1 MKLFNHLI
9 SNTPMK
15 LLTTIA
21 AVLISF
27 SAFSQEKLI
36 YHGDGIITQGIDTL
50 SLRKFKGMCDSKSV
64 KFKYFNRTAK
74 YLAAGSSQEK
84 TKELNS
90 LPKALSIA
98 AITTGTASLAV
109 WFSDWDLWDGSSYPE
124 FGAVGLPLVLS
135 SVPLAFQVKP
145 RSSYRKRADKSIDR
159 AITRYNWNENTKSDN
174 TGLDNSK
181 FSLVDA
187 DTELSERFL
196 SSALGAEVQ
205 YQDFTFSQNNKL
217 ISLYEVNILTR
228 SLKAGRFK
236 LFVANRQLMRSQ
248 SMIRTV
254 GLNTVKSYFAIGGLS
269 SLPLILGS
277 EAPVIAEGALFIV
290 IGLPSSY
297 LLYQVSSKKRY
308 ARKANKNYEKVADK
322 LNEAI
327 KAANN

>member
-98 AITTGTASLAV
+98 AIAAGTASLAV
-109 WFSDWDLWDGSSYPE
+109 WFSDWDFWGGSSYPE

-159 AITRYNWNENTKSDN
+159 AITRYNWNKN
-174 TGLDNSK
+174 
-181 FSLVDA
+181 
-187 DTELSERFL
+187 TELSERFS

>member
-1 MKLFNHLI
+1 
-9 SNTPMK
+9 MK

-21 AVLISF
+21 AVLISV
-27 SAFSQEKLI
+27 SAYSQEKLI
-36 YHGDGIITQGIDTL
+36 YSGDGIITQGLDTL
-50 SLRKFKGMCDSKSV
+50 SLKEFKGMCDLKSV

-74 YLAAGSSQEK
+74 YLAAGRSQEK

-98 AITTGTASLAV
+98 AIATGTASSAV
-109 WFSDWDLWDGSSYPE
+109 WMSDLDIVSVSSSYPE

-135 SVPLAFQVKP
+135 SLPLAFQVKP
-145 RSSYRKRADKSIDR
+145 RSSYRKSADKSIDR
-159 AITRYNWNENTKSDN
+159 AITRYNLNKNTKGDN

-181 FSLVDA
+181 FSLVDT
-187 DTELSERFL
+187 DTELSERFS

-205 YQDFTFSQNNKL
+205 YQDFTFFQNNEPL
-217 ISLYEVNILTR
+217 SLYELNILTR

-236 LFVANRQLMRSQ
+236 LFIANRQLMRSQ

-254 GLNTVKSYFAIGGLS
+254 GLNTVKSFFAIGSVLNATEF
-269 SLPLILGS
+269 ILGS
-277 EAPVIAEGALFIV
+277 VEPVIAKGALFIV

-327 KAANN
+327 KATNN

>member
-98 AITTGTASLAV
+98 AIAAGTASLAV
-109 WFSDWDLWDGSSYPE
+109 FFSDWHILDGSSYPE

-145 RSSYRKRADKSIDR
+145 RSSYRKSADKSIDR
-159 AITRYNWNENTKSDN
+159 AITRYNWNKN
-174 TGLDNSK
+174 
-181 FSLVDA
+181 
-187 DTELSERFL
+187 TELSERFS

>member
-1 MKLFNHLI
+1 
-9 SNTPMK
+9 MK

-21 AVLISF
+21 AVLISI

-36 YHGDGIITQGIDTL
+36 YHGDGIITQGLDTL

-64 KFKYFNRTAK
+64 KFKYFNRTTK

-98 AITTGTASLAV
+98 AIATGTASLAV
-109 WFSDWDLWDGSSYPE
+109 FFSDWHILDGSSYPE
-124 FGAVGLPLVLS
+124 FGTVGLPLVLS
-135 SVPLAFQVKP
+135 SAPLAFQVKP
-145 RSSYRKRADKSIDR
+145 RSSYRKSADKSIDR
-159 AITRYNWNENTKSDN
+159 AITRYNWNKN
-174 TGLDNSK
+174 
-181 FSLVDA
+181 
-187 DTELSERFL
+187 TELSDRFS

-205 YQDFTFSQNNKL
+205 YQDFTFSQNNKPL
-217 ISLYEVNILTR
+217 SLYEVNILTR

-236 LFVANRQLMRSQ
+236 LFIANRQLMRSQ

-254 GLNTVKSYFAIGGLS
+254 GLNTVKSYFAIGGLA
-269 SLPLILGS
+269 SLPLIL
-277 EAPVIAEGALFIV
+277 EFPVIASVPLFIV
-290 IGLPSSY
+290 IVLPSSY

-322 LNEAI
+322 INQAI
-327 KAANN
+327 QSSNQ

>member
-64 KFKYFNRTAK
+64 KFKYFNRTTK

-98 AITTGTASLAV
+98 AIATGTASLAV
-109 WFSDWDLWDGSSYPE
+109 FFSDWHILDGSSYPE
-124 FGAVGLPLVLS
+124 FGTVGLPLVLS
-135 SVPLAFQVKP
+135 SAPLAFQVKP
-145 RSSYRKRADKSIDR
+145 RSSYRKSADKSIDR
-159 AITRYNWNENTKSDN
+159 AITRYNWNKN
-174 TGLDNSK
+174 
-181 FSLVDA
+181 
-187 DTELSERFL
+187 TELSERFS

-217 ISLYEVNILTR
+217 LSLYEVNILTR

>member
-1 MKLFNHLI
+1 L
-9 SNTPMK
+9 
-15 LLTTIA
+15 
-21 AVLISF
+21 
-27 SAFSQEKLI
+27 
-36 YHGDGIITQGIDTL
+36 
-50 SLRKFKGMCDSKSV
+50 
-64 KFKYFNRTAK
+64 
-74 YLAAGSSQEK
+74 
-84 TKELNS
+84 
-90 LPKALSIA
+90 
-98 AITTGTASLAV
+98 
-109 WFSDWDLWDGSSYPE
+109 DGSSYPE

-145 RSSYRKRADKSIDR
+145 RSSYRKSADKSIDR
-159 AITRYNWNENTKSDN
+159 AITRYNWNKN
-174 TGLDNSK
+174 
-181 FSLVDA
+181 
-187 DTELSERFL
+187 TELSERFS

>member
-98 AITTGTASLAV
+98 AIATGTASLAV
-109 WFSDWDLWDGSSYPE
+109 FFSDWHILDGSSYPE

-145 RSSYRKRADKSIDR
+145 RSSYRKSADKSIDR
-159 AITRYNWNENTKSDN
+159 AITRYNWNKN
-174 TGLDNSK
+174 
-181 FSLVDA
+181 
-187 DTELSERFL
+187 TELSERFS

-205 YQDFTFSQNNKL
+205 YQDFTFSQNNKPL
-217 ISLYEVNILTR
+217 SLYEVNILTR
-228 SLKAGRFK
+228 SVKAGRFK
-236 LFVANRQLMRSQ
+236 LFIANRQLTRSQ
-248 SMIRTV
+248 SKIKTRKQNALNITLGLAGV
-254 GLNTVKSYFAIGGLS
+254 GYGVAAIGI
-269 SLPLILGS
+269 PIH
-277 EAPVIAEGALFIV
+277 
-290 IGLPSSY
+290 SSY
-297 LLYQVSSKKRY
+297 GTVLDLTFISGGAALTYGGIVSLKQVSSQDRFKQS
-308 ARKANKNYEKVADK
+308 ADKNYEKVADK

-327 KAANN
+327 KTANQ

>member
-98 AITTGTASLAV
+98 AIAAGTASLAV
-109 WFSDWDLWDGSSYPE
+109 FFSDWHILDGSSYPE

-145 RSSYRKRADKSIDR
+145 RSSYRKSADKSIDR
-159 AITRYNWNENTKSDN
+159 AITRYNWNKN
-174 TGLDNSK
+174 
-181 FSLVDA
+181 
-187 DTELSERFL
+187 TELSERFS

-205 YQDFTFSQNNKL
+205 YQDFTFSQNNKPL
-217 ISLYEVNILTR
+217 SLYEVNILTR
-228 SLKAGRFK
+228 SFKAGRFK

>member
-1 MKLFNHLI
+1 
-9 SNTPMK
+9 
-15 LLTTIA
+15 
-21 AVLISF
+21 
-27 SAFSQEKLI
+27 
-36 YHGDGIITQGIDTL
+36 
-50 SLRKFKGMCDSKSV
+50 
-64 KFKYFNRTAK
+64 
-74 YLAAGSSQEK
+74 LAAGSSQEK

-98 AITTGTASLAV
+98 AIATGTASLAV
-109 WFSDWDLWDGSSYPE
+109 WFSDWDFWGGSSYPE

-205 YQDFTFSQNNKL
+205 YQDFTFSQNNKPL
-217 ISLYEVNILTR
+217 SLYEVNILTR

-236 LFVANRQLMRSQ
+236 LFIANRQLMRSQ

-254 GLNTVKSYFAIGGLS
+254 GLNTVKSYFAIGGLA
-269 SLPLILGS
+269 SLPLIL
-277 EAPVIAEGALFIV
+277 EFPVIASVPLFIV
-290 IGLPSSY
+290 IVLPSSY

-322 LNEAI
+322 INQAI
-327 KAANN
+327 QLSNQ

>member
-21 AVLISF
+21 AVLISI

-36 YHGDGIITQGIDTL
+36 YSGDGIITQGLDTL
-50 SLRKFKGMCDSKSV
+50 SLEEFKGMCDLKSV

-74 YLAAGSSQEK
+74 YLAAGRSQEK

-109 WFSDWDLWDGSSYPE
+109 WFSDWDFWGGSSYPE

-145 RSSYRKRADKSIDR
+145 RSSYGKRADKSIDR

-205 YQDFTFSQNNKL
+205 YQDFTFSQNNKPL
-217 ISLYEVNILTR
+217 SLYEVNILTR

-236 LFVANRQLMRSQ
+236 LFIANRQLMRSQ

-254 GLNTVKSYFAIGGLS
+254 GLNTVKSYFAIGGLA
-269 SLPLILGS
+269 SLPLIL
-277 EAPVIAEGALFIV
+277 EFPVIASVPLFIV
-290 IGLPSSY
+290 IVLPSSY

-322 LNEAI
+322 INQAI
-327 KAANN
+327 QSSNQ

>member
-1 MKLFNHLI
+1 MN
-9 SNTPMK
+9 NTPMK

-21 AVLISF
+21 AVLISI
-27 SAFSQEKLI
+27 SAFGQEKLI
-36 YHGDGIITQGIDTL
+36 YHGDGIIAQGLDTL
-50 SLRKFKGMCDSKSV
+50 SLGEFKGMCDSKSV

-98 AITTGTASLAV
+98 AIATGTASLAV
-109 WFSDWDLWDGSSYPE
+109 WFSDWDIWGGSSYPE

-135 SVPLAFQVKP
+135 SAPLAFQVKP
-145 RSSYRKRADKSIDR
+145 RSSYRKSADKRIDR
-159 AITRYNWNENTKSDN
+159 AITRYNWNKN
-174 TGLDNSK
+174 
-181 FSLVDA
+181 
-187 DTELSERFL
+187 TELSERFS

>member
-1 MKLFNHLI
+1 
-9 SNTPMK
+9 MK

-21 AVLISF
+21 AVLISI
-27 SAFSQEKLI
+27 SAYSQEKLI
-36 YHGDGIITQGIDTL
+36 YQGDGIITQGLDTL
-50 SLRKFKGMCDSKSV
+50 SLEEFKGMCDSKSV

-98 AITTGTASLAV
+98 AIAAGTASLAV
-109 WFSDWDLWDGSSYPE
+109 FFSDWHILDGSSYPE

-145 RSSYRKRADKSIDR
+145 RSSYRKSADKSIDR
-159 AITRYNWNENTKSDN
+159 AITRYNWNKN
-174 TGLDNSK
+174 
-181 FSLVDA
+181 
-187 DTELSERFL
+187 TELSERFS

-217 ISLYEVNILTR
+217 LSLYEVNILTR

>member
-1 MKLFNHLI
+1 
-9 SNTPMK
+9 MK

-21 AVLISF
+21 AVLISV

-36 YHGDGIITQGIDTL
+36 YHGDGIITQGLDTL

-98 AITTGTASLAV
+98 AIATGTASLAV
-109 WFSDWDLWDGSSYPE
+109 FFSDWHILDGSSYPE

-145 RSSYRKRADKSIDR
+145 RSSYRKSADKSIDR
-159 AITRYNWNENTKSDN
+159 AITRYNWNKN
-174 TGLDNSK
+174 
-181 FSLVDA
+181 
-187 DTELSERFL
+187 TELSERFS

>member
-84 TKELNS
+84 TKELNA

-98 AITTGTASLAV
+98 AIAAGTASLAV
-109 WFSDWDLWDGSSYPE
+109 FFSDWHILDGSSYPE

-145 RSSYRKRADKSIDR
+145 RSSYRKSADKSIDR
-159 AITRYNWNENTKSDN
+159 AITRYNWNKN
-174 TGLDNSK
+174 
-181 FSLVDA
+181 
-187 DTELSERFL
+187 TELSERFS

>member
-15 LLTTIA
+15 LLTKIA

-98 AITTGTASLAV
+98 AIAAGTASLAV
-109 WFSDWDLWDGSSYPE
+109 FFSDWHILDGSSYPE

-145 RSSYRKRADKSIDR
+145 RSSYRKSADKRIDR
-159 AITRYNWNENTKSDN
+159 AITRYNWNKN
-174 TGLDNSK
+174 
-181 FSLVDA
+181 
-187 DTELSERFL
+187 TELSERFS

-217 ISLYEVNILTR
+217 LSLYEVNILTR

>member
-145 RSSYRKRADKSIDR
+145 RSSYRKSADKSIDR
-159 AITRYNWNENTKSDN
+159 AITRYNWNKN
-174 TGLDNSK
+174 
-181 FSLVDA
+181 
-187 DTELSERFL
+187 TELSERFS

>member
-1 MKLFNHLI
+1 MKH
-9 SNTPMK
+9 
-15 LLTTIA
+15 LTTIA
-21 AVLISF
+21 AVLISI
-27 SAFSQEKLI
+27 SAYSQEKLI
-36 YHGDGIITQGIDTL
+36 YQGDGIITQGLDTL
-50 SLRKFKGMCDSKSV
+50 SLEEFKGMCDSKSV

-98 AITTGTASLAV
+98 AIATGTASLAV
-109 WFSDWDLWDGSSYPE
+109 FFSDWHILDGSSYPE

-145 RSSYRKRADKSIDR
+145 RSSYRKSADKSIDR
-159 AITRYNWNENTKSDN
+159 AITRYNWNKN
-174 TGLDNSK
+174 
-181 FSLVDA
+181 
-187 DTELSERFL
+187 TELSERFS

>member
-1 MKLFNHLI
+1 
-9 SNTPMK
+9 MK

-98 AITTGTASLAV
+98 AIATGTASLAV
-109 WFSDWDLWDGSSYPE
+109 FFSDWHILDGSSYPE

-145 RSSYRKRADKSIDR
+145 RSSYRKSADKSIDR
-159 AITRYNWNENTKSDN
+159 AITRYNWNKN
-174 TGLDNSK
+174 
-181 FSLVDA
+181 
-187 DTELSERFL
+187 TELSERFS

-217 ISLYEVNILTR
+217 LSLYEVNILTR

>member
-1 MKLFNHLI
+1 
-9 SNTPMK
+9 MK

-21 AVLISF
+21 AVLISV
-27 SAFSQEKLI
+27 SAYSQEKLI
-36 YHGDGIITQGIDTL
+36 YSGDGIITQGLDTL
-50 SLRKFKGMCDSKSV
+50 SLKEFKGMCDLKSV

-74 YLAAGSSQEK
+74 YLAAGRSQEK

-109 WFSDWDLWDGSSYPE
+109 WFSDWDFWGGSSYPE

-205 YQDFTFSQNNKL
+205 YQDFTFSQNNKPL
-217 ISLYEVNILTR
+217 SLYEVNILTR

-236 LFVANRQLMRSQ
+236 LFIANRQLMRSQ

-254 GLNTVKSYFAIGGLS
+254 GLNTVKSFFAIGSVLNATEF
-269 SLPLILGS
+269 ILGS
-277 EAPVIAEGALFIV
+277 VEPVIAKGALFIV

-327 KAANN
+327 KATNN

>member
-98 AITTGTASLAV
+98 AIAAGTASLAV
-109 WFSDWDLWDGSSYPE
+109 FFSDWHIFDGSSYPE

-145 RSSYRKRADKSIDR
+145 RSSYRKSADKSIDR
-159 AITRYNWNENTKSDN
+159 AITRYNWNKN
-174 TGLDNSK
+174 
-181 FSLVDA
+181 
-187 DTELSERFL
+187 TELSERFS

>member
-64 KFKYFNRTAK
+64 KFKYFNRTTK

-84 TKELNS
+84 TKELNA

-98 AITTGTASLAV
+98 AIATGTASLAV
-109 WFSDWDLWDGSSYPE
+109 FFSDWHILDGSSYPE

-145 RSSYRKRADKSIDR
+145 RSSYRKSADKSIDR
-159 AITRYNWNENTKSDN
+159 AITRYNWNKN
-174 TGLDNSK
+174 
-181 FSLVDA
+181 
-187 DTELSERFL
+187 TELSERFS

-217 ISLYEVNILTR
+217 LSLYEVNILTR

>member
-98 AITTGTASLAV
+98 AIATGTSSLAV
-109 WFSDWDLWDGSSYPE
+109 FFSDWHIFDGSSYPE

-145 RSSYRKRADKSIDR
+145 RSSYRKSADKSIDR
-159 AITRYNWNENTKSDN
+159 AITRYNWNKN
-174 TGLDNSK
+174 
-181 FSLVDA
+181 
-187 DTELSERFL
+187 TELSERFS

>member
-98 AITTGTASLAV
+98 AIATGTASLAV
-109 WFSDWDLWDGSSYPE
+109 FFSDWHILDGSSYPE

-145 RSSYRKRADKSIDR
+145 RSSYRKSADKSIDR
-159 AITRYNWNENTKSDN
+159 AITRYNWNKN
-174 TGLDNSK
+174 
-181 FSLVDA
+181 
-187 DTELSERFL
+187 TELSERFS

>member
-1 MKLFNHLI
+1 
-9 SNTPMK
+9 MK

-21 AVLISF
+21 AVLISI
-27 SAFSQEKLI
+27 SAYSQEKLI
-36 YHGDGIITQGIDTL
+36 YQGDGIITQGLDTL
-50 SLRKFKGMCDSKSV
+50 SLEEFKGMCDSKSV

-98 AITTGTASLAV
+98 AIATGTASLAV
-109 WFSDWDLWDGSSYPE
+109 FFSDWHILDGSSYPE

-145 RSSYRKRADKSIDR
+145 RSSYRKSADKSIDR
-159 AITRYNWNENTKSDN
+159 AITRYNWNKN
-174 TGLDNSK
+174 
-181 FSLVDA
+181 
-187 DTELSERFL
+187 TELSERFS

-205 YQDFTFSQNNKL
+205 YKDFTFSQNNKL

>member
-1 MKLFNHLI
+1 
-9 SNTPMK
+9 MK

-21 AVLISF
+21 AVLISI

-36 YHGDGIITQGIDTL
+36 YHGDGIITQGLDTV
-50 SLRKFKGMCDSKSV
+50 SLEEFKGMCDLKSV

-74 YLAAGSSQEK
+74 YLAAGRSQEK

-145 RSSYRKRADKSIDR
+145 RSSYRKSADKSIDR
-159 AITRYNWNENTKSDN
+159 AITRYNWNKN
-174 TGLDNSK
+174 
-181 FSLVDA
+181 
-187 DTELSERFL
+187 TELSERFS

>member
-98 AITTGTASLAV
+98 AIAAGTASLAV
-109 WFSDWDLWDGSSYPE
+109 FFSDWHILDGSSYPE

-145 RSSYRKRADKSIDR
+145 RSSYRKSADKSIDR
-159 AITRYNWNENTKSDN
+159 AITRYNWNKN
-174 TGLDNSK
+174 
-181 FSLVDA
+181 
-187 DTELSERFL
+187 TELSERFS

-217 ISLYEVNILTR
+217 LSLYEVNILTR

>member
-1 MKLFNHLI
+1 
-9 SNTPMK
+9 MK

-21 AVLISF
+21 AVLISI
-27 SAFSQEKLI
+27 SAYSQEKLI
-36 YHGDGIITQGIDTL
+36 YQGDGIITQGLDTL
-50 SLRKFKGMCDSKSV
+50 SLEEFKGMCDSKSV

-98 AITTGTASLAV
+98 AIATGTASLAV
-109 WFSDWDLWDGSSYPE
+109 FFSDWHILDGSSYPE

-145 RSSYRKRADKSIDR
+145 RSSYRKSADKSIDR
-159 AITRYNWNENTKSDN
+159 AITRYNWNKN
-174 TGLDNSK
+174 
-181 FSLVDA
+181 
-187 DTELSERFL
+187 TELSERFS

>member
-84 TKELNS
+84 TKELNA

-98 AITTGTASLAV
+98 AIATGTASLAV
-109 WFSDWDLWDGSSYPE
+109 FFSDWHILDGSSYPE

-145 RSSYRKRADKSIDR
+145 RSSYRKSADKSIDR
-159 AITRYNWNENTKSDN
+159 AITRYNWNKN
-174 TGLDNSK
+174 
-181 FSLVDA
+181 
-187 DTELSERFL
+187 TELSERFS

-217 ISLYEVNILTR
+217 LSLYEVNILTR

>member
-98 AITTGTASLAV
+98 AIAAGTASLAV
-109 WFSDWDLWDGSSYPE
+109 FFSDWHILDGSSYPE

-145 RSSYRKRADKSIDR
+145 RSSYRKSADKSIDR
-159 AITRYNWNENTKSDN
+159 AITRYNWNKN
-174 TGLDNSK
+174 
-181 FSLVDA
+181 
-187 DTELSERFL
+187 TELSERFS

-205 YQDFTFSQNNKL
+205 YQDFTFSQNNKPL
-217 ISLYEVNILTR
+217 SLYEVNILTR

>member
-98 AITTGTASLAV
+98 AIAAGTASLAV
-109 WFSDWDLWDGSSYPE
+109 FFSDWHILDGSSYPE
-124 FGAVGLPLVLS
+124 FGTVGLPLVLS
-135 SVPLAFQVKP
+135 SAPLAFQVKP
-145 RSSYRKRADKSIDR
+145 RSSYRKSADKSIDR
-159 AITRYNWNENTKSDN
+159 AITRYNWNKN
-174 TGLDNSK
+174 
-181 FSLVDA
+181 
-187 DTELSERFL
+187 TELSERFS

-217 ISLYEVNILTR
+217 LSLYEVNILTR

>member
-109 WFSDWDLWDGSSYPE
+109 WFSDWDSWDGSSYPE

-145 RSSYRKRADKSIDR
+145 RSSYRKSADKSIDR
-159 AITRYNWNENTKSDN
+159 AITRYNWNKN
-174 TGLDNSK
+174 
-181 FSLVDA
+181 
-187 DTELSERFL
+187 TELSERFS

>member
-1 MKLFNHLI
+1 
-9 SNTPMK
+9 MK

-21 AVLISF
+21 AVLISI
-27 SAFSQEKLI
+27 SAYSQEKLI
-36 YHGDGIITQGIDTL
+36 YQGDGIITQGLDTL
-50 SLRKFKGMCDSKSV
+50 SLEEFKGMCDSKSV

-98 AITTGTASLAV
+98 AIAAGTASLAV
-109 WFSDWDLWDGSSYPE
+109 FFSDWHILDGSSYPE

-145 RSSYRKRADKSIDR
+145 RSSYRKSADKSIDR
-159 AITRYNWNENTKSDN
+159 AITRYNWNKN
-174 TGLDNSK
+174 
-181 FSLVDA
+181 
-187 DTELSERFL
+187 TELSERFS

>member
-1 MKLFNHLI
+1 
-9 SNTPMK
+9 MK

-21 AVLISF
+21 AVLISI

-36 YHGDGIITQGIDTL
+36 YHGDGIITQGLDTL

-64 KFKYFNRTAK
+64 KFKYFNRTTK

-98 AITTGTASLAV
+98 AIATGTASLAV
-109 WFSDWDLWDGSSYPE
+109 FFSDWHILDGSSYPE
-124 FGAVGLPLVLS
+124 FGTVGLPLVLS
-135 SVPLAFQVKP
+135 SAPLAFQVKP
-145 RSSYRKRADKSIDR
+145 RSSYRKSADKSIDR

-181 FSLVDA
+181 FSLVDT
-187 DTELSERFL
+187 DTELSERFS

-205 YQDFTFSQNNKL
+205 YQDFTFSQNNKPL
-217 ISLYEVNILTR
+217 SLYEVNILTR

-236 LFVANRQLMRSQ
+236 LFIANRQLMRSQ

-254 GLNTVKSYFAIGGLS
+254 GLNTVKSFFAIGSVLNATEF
-269 SLPLILGS
+269 ILGS
-277 EAPVIAEGALFIV
+277 VEPVIAKGALFIV

-327 KAANN
+327 KATNN

>member
-1 MKLFNHLI
+1 
-9 SNTPMK
+9 MK

-64 KFKYFNRTAK
+64 KFKYFNRTTK

-98 AITTGTASLAV
+98 AIATGTASLAV
-109 WFSDWDLWDGSSYPE
+109 FFSDWHILDGSSYPE

-145 RSSYRKRADKSIDR
+145 RSSYRKSADKSIDR
-159 AITRYNWNENTKSDN
+159 AITRYNWNKN
-174 TGLDNSK
+174 
-181 FSLVDA
+181 
-187 DTELSERFL
+187 TELSERFS